1 MFEYSACGY
10 RRTGSYRV
18 RCRRTLLHDRDMLS
32 CGNHLKKLLADGF
45 RVCDFEA
52 LDQAARRTLTL
63 VLAVFGGWSL
73 SRDRNSRNR
82 QYFRGAKSLVCAL
95 ASLSGWRT
103 LGDPGAARDFQMAG
117 RTANTTYYWPISA
130 DLESFSSKTSGS
142 RASFNRRSMLAVSR
156 SPLSGTSSATTIT
169 RI

>member
-1 MFEYSACGY
+1 MYVSPPLLFFILLMRPLLILRGY
-10 RRTGSYRV
+10 VRVSGLWLSKDCFVRV

-32 CGNHLKKLLADGF
+32 CGNHLQKLLADNSE
-45 RVCDFEA
+45 VCALNA

-95 ASLSGWRT
+95 ASLSGWRA
-103 LGDPGAARDFQMAG
+103 LVCPGGARDLKMAG
-117 RTANTTYYWPISA
+117 RQADTSYHWPISA
-130 DLESFSSKTSGS
+130 AAESFSSN
-142 RASFNRRSMLAVSR
+142 FW
-156 SPLSGTSSATTIT
+156 
-169 RI
+169 